1 MAKQGDLCCG
11 SLWWENVSVL
21 TMSVSISWLWYMF
34 ARCHHQ
40 GEMGRGYTGSLS
52 LLFSY
57 DYIRLHN
64 YLNRK
69 YLIKKKKRF
78 QPEKKWRL
86 HTLSKCNLFIWEGQS
101 QGSALWERHLSSSD
115 TSRSTITLGKVQKYT
130 HQWLP
135 YNKYLIMHPTIKGT
149 ETWSLSSHKNY

>member
-1 MAKQGDLCCG
+1 MGPCD
-11 SLWWENVSVL
+11 ER
-21 TMSVSISWLWYMF
+21 TFPSWLHQCWYPG
-34 ARCHHQ
+34 CDICLQ
-40 GEMGRGYTGSLS
+40 DVITRGKWAESTQDLSLS

-57 DYIRLHN
+57 DYIRLHH

-69 YLIKKKKRF
+69 DLIKKKRDSNQK
-78 QPEKKWRL
+78 KKWRL
-86 HTLSKCNLFIWEGQS
+86 HTLSKCILFIWEGQS
-101 QGSALWERHLSSSD
+101 QGRALWERHLSSSD

-135 YNKYLIMHPTIKGT
+135 YNKYIIMHPTIKGT

>member
-40 GEMGRGYTGSLS
+40 GAMGRGYTGSLS

-69 YLIKKKKRF
+69 YLIKKKKKIPTR
-78 QPEKKWRL
+78 KKMETS
-86 HTLSKCNLFIWEGQS
+86 HTVQMQS
-101 QGSALWERHLSSSD
+101 FYLRR
-115 TSRSTITLGKVQKYT
+115 TISRQCPLGKAS
-130 HQWLP
+130 
-135 YNKYLIMHPTIKGT
+135 LIIRYIKINHYSRQGT
-149 ETWSLSSHKNY
+149 KIHASVTSIQ